1 MKINMNCNLKNK
13 KKIDIERELNWNNR
27 FNIPDEKLL

>member
-1 MKINMNCNLKNK
+1 MNSNSKNK
-13 KKIDIERELNWNNR
+13 KKIDLERELNWNNR

>member
-1 MKINMNCNLKNK
+1 MKIKMNSNSKIK
-13 KKIDIERELNWNNR
+13 KKIDLERELNWNNR

>member
-1 MKINMNCNLKNK
+1 MKIKMNSNSKNK
-13 KKIDIERELNWNNR
+13 KKIDLERELNWNNR